1 MPAAL
6 RVALTDLE
14 DVTLS
19 ELREAT
25 TVPQRTRDRAQM
37 IRLNAQGW
45 NVPGIAKIFECH
57 EHTVRAT
64 LRRWEK
70 LGLGGLWEATGRG
83 AKRKW
88 QEADLAYLEHCLE
101 VESRTYNS
109 LQLSEK
115 LAQHRNV
122 QLSPD
127 RLRRLLK
134 KKGGDGNAPAIVIK
148 ENKTLIN
155 DYSSKQT

>member
-1 MPAAL
+1 MSAPL
-6 RVALTDLE
+6 RVALIDLE
-14 DVTLS
+14 DLTLL
-19 ELREAT
+19 ELGEAT
-25 TVPQRTRDRAQM
+25 TVPQRTRDRAHM

-45 NVPGIAKIFECH
+45 NVPAIAKIFKCH

-64 LRRWEK
+64 LRRWEN
-70 LGLGGLWEATGRG
+70 LGLGGLWEAAGRG

-88 QEADLAYLEHCLE
+88 QEADLAYLEDCLE
-101 VESRTYNS
+101 LDPRTYNS

-115 LAQHRNV
+115 LAEHRNV

-134 KKGGDGNAPAIVIK
+134 KKGGGGNVPAILIK

-155 DYSSKQT
+155 DYASRQT

>member
-1 MPAAL
+1 MS
-6 RVALTDLE
+6 LE
-14 DVTLS
+14 YQPTI
-19 ELREAT
+19 T
-25 TVPQRTRDRAQM
+25 
-37 IRLNAQGW
+37 I
-45 NVPGIAKIFECH
+45 H
-57 EHTVRAT
+57 YYH
-64 LRRWEK
+64 
-70 LGLGGLWEATGRG
+70 
-83 AKRKW
+83 
-88 QEADLAYLEHCLE
+88 
-101 VESRTYNS
+101 S